1 MFTKDWF
8 KILEIVEKSY
18 IGFRPFRDGSKKD
31 KRRIVILWIFF
42 AVLACLFFLVRVAD
56 KKLNTII
63 TPLFNL
69 ILQMASKIVLMGYTI
84 FFIKYL
90 RKKDRTENF
99 IYMKGQKGEEEFLL
113 KFLFN
118 LSKNGVSMSMYP
130 NIIEYYEN
138 RIQKEKNE
146 KKNGV
151 YSYITAFLLPLFIS
165 YFAAQKIIGS
175 DILQLSIASLPF
187 IKIVNDILNRKL
199 YMYEHIVYYLKLQMQ
214 IAKL

>member
-31 KRRIVILWIFF
+31 KCRIVILWIFF
-42 AVLACLFFLVRVAD
+42 TVLACLFFLVRVAD

-69 ILQMASKIVLMGYTI
+69 ILQIASKIVLIGYTI

-99 IYMKGQKGEEEFLL
+99 IYMKGQKDEEEFLF

-138 RIQKEKNE
+138 RIQKEKDE
-146 KKNGV
+146 KKMEC
-151 YSYITAFLLPLFIS
+151 I
-165 YFAAQKIIGS
+165 
-175 DILQLSIASLPF
+175 
-187 IKIVNDILNRKL
+187 
-199 YMYEHIVYYLKLQMQ
+199 HI
-214 IAKL
+214 